1 MTETLLFFRQL
12 LSRPKQISAIA
23 PSSRGLARAMAA
35 GLKPGDRVV
44 EFGPGTGVL
53 TKAILA
59 TGVKPT
65 ALTLFEFNPDFVA
78 HLRTAF
84 PGVTVLNEGA
94 QTAAAHVAPGVNAVV
109 SGLPL
114 LSMPLEIRESIVKAA
129 FDILAPDGAY
139 YQFTYGPRPPV
150 SDAQIAGLGLKVEQT
165 ARILF
170 NLPPARVHRF
180 SRVKPSIPSHTN

>member
-35 GLKPGDRVV
+35 GLRPGDRVV

-59 TGVKPT
+59 AGVAPQN
-65 ALTLFEFNPDFVA
+65 LTLFEFNPDFVA
-78 HLRTAF
+78 HLRTSF
-84 PGVTVLNEGA
+84 PGVTVLNAGA
-94 QTAAAHVAPGVNAVV
+94 QTAPAHVPNGVNAVV

-114 LSMPLEIRESIVKAA
+114 LSMPLAIRESIVKAA
-129 FDILAPDGAY
+129 FDILASEGTY
-139 YQFTYGPRPPV
+139 TQFTYGPRPAV
-150 SDAQIAGLGLKVEQT
+150 SDAQIARLRLKVEQT
-165 ARILF
+165 AYVFL
-170 NLPPARVHRF
+170 NLPPARVHKFTRA
-180 SRVKPSIPSHTN
+180 

>member
-23 PSSRGLARAMAA
+23 PSSRHLARAMAA
-35 GLKPGDRVV
+35 GLKPMDRVV

-59 TGVKPT
+59 AGVKPS

-78 HLRTAF
+78 HLRRAF
-84 PGVTVLNEGA
+84 PGVTVLNDGA
-94 QTAAAHVAPGVNAVV
+94 QTAAAHVASGVDAVI

-114 LSMPLEIRESIVKAA
+114 LSMPLEIRDSIVKAA
-129 FDILAPDGAY
+129 FDILSPDGAY
-139 YQFTYGPRPPV
+139 YQFTYGPRPAV
-150 SDAQIAGLGLKVEQT
+150 SDAQMARLGLKVEQT
-165 ARILF
+165 AHILF

-180 SRVKPSIPSHTN
+180 SRI